1 MPLDLRTSKIVEQLE
16 STKGAEILNFPFLE
30 FRDLDLEFYNCQD
43 WKALRLIRLQKL

>member
-30 FRDLDLEFYNCQD
+30 NFEIWISSSTITKIGKR
-43 WKALRLIRLQKL
+43 RS